1 MQIPV
6 SAHPSSCT
14 NVLRGRRRRVMRC
27 RCVSGRY
34 CTGRT
39 SGGLLAPSA
48 PGARLRRWDSR
59 PICRSTHRRLE
70 TARVGRPAAPS
81 QDTRTINDPLHTCRL
96 SDLGS
101 LRKFLV
107 AVMGSAG
114 RLATTTL
121 SNGTLKISPLR
132 LLLLLVFDG
141 LTEAPKAPV
150 VSSSCFY
157 CCCVNFRSKNV
168 SISHEDSDRGLNEL
182 FTVGFR
188 GAY

>member
-1 MQIPV
+1 M
-6 SAHPSSCT
+6 
-14 NVLRGRRRRVMRC
+14 LRGRRRRVMR
-27 RCVSGRY
+27 RCVSGRD

-39 SGGLLAPSA
+39 TGGLLAPSA

-59 PICRSTHRRLE
+59 PSCRSTHRRLE

-132 LLLLLVFDG
+132 LLLLLVVFDG

-150 VSSSCFY
+150 VST
-157 CCCVNFRSKNV
+157 VAVQLQEQKRQ
-168 SISHEDSDRGLNEL
+168 HL
-182 FTVGFR
+182 FKIIKKTSASGQ
-188 GAY
+188 